1 MTSARISRRLLAA
14 IIVLTLGVT
23 IVLSIGTPAA
33 GATTTDS
40 TAAQTAGVADSA
52 VMQVDKGLPDCTRC
66 HEGVKASGL
75 NPTLCGECHQEE
87 YGQWTQSGHADTLMN
102 GSMRTQ
108 IVNTEQCAECHVER
122 DIKARTD
129 IDFQTKEVEIKAEHE
144 PVTCEV
150 CHSSPENGWFYHFGI
165 EGSQIAPDGV
175 GPHGEKPGNV
185 NTVDETCQA
194 CHSNSI
200 ILELAADGKIDPHET
215 SLRGSVDDPNSGSNG
230 GTQTTTATPTTA
242 TETPGFG
249 LIGALIA
256 LVLGGLFAVRNR

>member
-1 MTSARISRRLLAA
+1 MTSTRISPRLVAA
-14 IIVLTLGVT
+14 IVVLTLGVT
-23 IVLSIGTPAA
+23 IALSIGTPAA
-33 GATTTDS
+33 GATTSDSSTAQVDGFSDS
-40 TAAQTAGVADSA
+40 T

-87 YGQWTQSGHADTLMN
+87 YGQWTESGHADALME
-102 GSMRTQ
+102 GSIRTQ
-108 IVNTEQCAECHVER
+108 IINTEQCAACHVER

-129 IDFQTKEVEIKAEHE
+129 IDFQTREVEIKAEHE

-165 EGSQIAPDGV
+165 GESLIPPEGI

-185 NTVDETCQA
+185 NTFDETCQA

-200 ILELAADGKIDPHET
+200 ILELAGDGKIDPHST
-215 SLRGSVDDPNSGSNG
+215 ALRGSVDGGTDGNDG
-230 GTQTTTATPTTA
+230 GTQTTTETTT

-249 LIGALIA
+249 PAVALLA
-256 LVLGGLFAVRNR
+256 LVLGSLFLLRRR